1 MNTGP
6 NHQSPLDEMSNNVQ
20 AENSQ
25 MQSDIQAENSQMQND
40 EESILY
46 RSMTIAENQSHY

>member
-1 MNTGP
+1 MSMNTGP
-6 NHQSPLDEMSNNVQ
+6 NHHSPLDEMSN
-20 AENSQ
+20 
-25 MQSDIQAENSQMQND
+25 QAENSQMQND

>member
-1 MNTGP
+1 MNIGGP

-25 MQSDIQAENSQMQND
+25 MQTDDD
-40 EESILY
+40 EAILY